1 MDLRQLAEDVE
12 ALIRAHRPG
21 ESYHVS
27 VGVWRHARA
36 GGYETDIQVEIWD
49 GKEHYRGLT
58 PAAALAR
65 MREAYE
71 PDARGVDAV
80 SDVQVPETIEVE
92 VAVS

>member
-12 ALIRAHRPG
+12 ALMSTRYQHQ
-21 ESYHVS
+21 SFL
-27 VGVWRHARA
+27 VGLEVCRHARLY
-36 GGYETDIQVEIWD
+36 GYDTKIEIAIWD
-49 GKEHYRGLT
+49 GTDHFRGPT